1 MAKTIGQLTSATTI
15 GNSDLFVIEQSSQ
28 TKKISASVVRGGL
41 INADIDAAAAIVGTK
56 LADDSITN
64 VKIKSDAA
72 IAGSKLA
79 DGGVTLAKLAAA
91 VANALVPVGC
101 VDAFARSTAP
111 TGWLAA
117 NGSTIGS
124 ASSSA
129 TNASADYSALFT
141 VLWGNW
147 TNTDLPILDSAG
159 AASTRG
165 ASASA
170 DFAANKR
177 LPLPDLRGIFV
188 RGSRSQTI
196 SGTAYSGTFAEKQQD
211 AFKSHTHS
219 SSTAVVRNIAPTST
233 GYNVGL
239 TTGNLDPN
247 NAVTT
252 TATGGTET
260 RPANIALLYCIKF

>member
-1 MAKTIGQLTSATTI
+1 MAKTIGQTTSATTL
-15 GNSDLFVIEQSSQ
+15 GNSDLFLIEQGGQ
-28 TKKISASVVRGGL
+28 TKSVAASVVRGGL
-41 INADIDAAAAIVGTK
+41 VNADIDAAAAIVYSK
-56 LADDSITN
+56 LDLDDSIVAGDLTADA
-64 VKIKSDAA
+64 VTTAKILDAN
-72 IAGSKLA
+72 
-79 DGGVTLAKLAAA
+79 VTLAKLAAA

-124 ASSSA
+124 AASSA

-141 VLWGNW
+141 VLWDSW
-147 TNTDLPILDSAG
+147 SNTDLPILDSAG

-188 RGSRSQTI
+188 RGSGSQTI
-196 SGTAYSGTFAEKQQD
+196 SGTTYSATFAGKQQD
-211 AFKSHTHS
+211 ELKSHAHDIPNFA
-219 SSTAVVRNIAPTST
+219 STGNFGTTGTQFGPVRYGSTST
-233 GYNVGL
+233 G
-239 TTGNLDPN
+239 
-247 NAVTT
+247 AAQ
-252 TATGGTET
+252 ATGGTET